1 MSPSPA
7 RPEEAPLNSC
17 DKGIPGNVT
26 AVHRRHVS
34 AQGWNLLRED
44 LPLPVAVL
52 KQNALTHNSQWMRNF
67 VRRHGVYLAPHGK
80 TSMSP
85 ALFDLQLADGA
96 WAITL
101 STPHQ
106 IQVARHFGYQRIF
119 LANQL
124 IGRSAIEYVYG
135 ELSADPAFEF
145 YCLVDSIQGVEQ
157 LVRVARRNRSPRR
170 MSVLVEMGY
179 PGGRTGC
186 RTVAQGLE
194 VARAVAAHPD
204 ALGLWGVEG
213 FEGLIRKPTG
223 EDTLREVESFLGNV
237 TELAR
242 SCELGGLFAEAPILL
257 SAGGS
262 AYFDLVVKAFSQAN
276 LSRPALV
283 LLRSGCY
290 LTHDSLMYTVAFDR
304 MKIRTPEIAAL
315 GEGLQPVIEVWAY
328 VQSRPEAQLAIA
340 GLGKR
345 DVSHDELP
353 VPVAWFRPGSG
364 SSHPSPMPPAH
375 RTTRLNDQHA
385 YLDIPA
391 DSPLAVGDMVG
402 FGISHPCLTFDKWR
416 VMHLVDADYAVVD
429 SVRTYF

>member
-1 MSPSPA
+1 VSPSPA

-26 AVHRRHVS
+26 AVHRRNVS

-67 VRRHGVYLAPHGK
+67 VRHHGVYLAPHGK

-85 ALFDLQLADGA
+85 GLFDLQLADGA

-124 IGRSAIEYVYG
+124 IGRSAIEYVYD
-135 ELSADPAFEF
+135 ELNADPAFEF

-157 LVRVARRNRSPRR
+157 LARVAKCRRSPRR

-179 PGGRTGC
+179 RGGRTGC

-194 VARAVAAHPD
+194 VARAVAAHPH
-204 ALGLWGVEG
+204 ALRLCGVEG

-223 EDTLREVESFLGNV
+223 EDTLREVESFLGTV

-242 SCELGGLFAEAPILL
+242 CCEVGGLLAEAPILL

-276 LSRPALV
+276 LARPSLV

-304 MKIRTPEIAAL
+304 MKIRSPEIAAL
-315 GEGLQPVIEVWAY
+315 GEGLRPVIEVWAY
-328 VQSRPEAQLAIA
+328 VQSRPEAQFAIA

-364 SSHPSPMPPAH
+364 SSQPWPMPPAH

-416 VMHLVDADYAVVD
+416 VMHLVDADYVVVD